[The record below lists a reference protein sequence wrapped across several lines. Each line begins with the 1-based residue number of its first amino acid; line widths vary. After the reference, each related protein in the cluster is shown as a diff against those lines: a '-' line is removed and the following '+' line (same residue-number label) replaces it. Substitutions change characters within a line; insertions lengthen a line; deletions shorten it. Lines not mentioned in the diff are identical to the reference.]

1 MGRRRTLTQSALI
14 KIRKFYV

>member
-14 KIRKFYV
+14 KKRKFYV